1 MAPRKR
7 TEWQLTRRALLRGGA
22 ATAAAGLSGAF
33 GGGVTHGGAGGGLF
47 GVPAVLAASTQ
58 PVKLGV
64 LLPYSKVY
72 QQLGEDITAGMTL
85 YFESAGSVGGGRR
98 ITMIKEDEDIDPQ
111 VALRK
116 ARKLIEADNVDLL
129 TGLVASPS
137 AVAIRDIVH
146 NSKTVLVISNAGANV
161 VTRARRSPY
170 IFRASFSN
178 WQTCYPIGKW
188 FYDNIAASVVCA
200 AADYAAGHED
210 VNGFKESY
218 GAAGGK
224 VTAEVYPPLNN
235 TDYAPYIAQI
245 QRGKPEAVFAF
256 FAGSDAVRFV
266 QQSQQYGLTRDAK
279 LAGPGFLVEED
290 VLPAQGRAALGAY
303 SCLHWA
309 VTLQRPE
316 NLAFTRAYRAR
327 WKREASVYA
336 MQGFDAARVIVEAL
350 NATGGNTDDR
360 ARLAAAVAG
369 VKFASPR
376 GAFAFDPET
385 HNVVQE
391 VYLRQVRQA
400 GPALHDVVFGT
411 LGVFRDPGA

>member
-1 MAPRKR
+1 MSATTSAPKNQRFS
-7 TEWQLTRRALLRGGA
+7 RRSLLAGAIGGA
-22 ATAAAGLSGAF
+22 VSAYSAVPL
-33 GGGVTHGGAGGGLF
+33 GAGARPL
-47 GVPAVLAASTQ
+47 GVPAVLAASAK
-58 PVKLGV
+58 PIKLGV

-72 QQLGEDITAGMTL
+72 QQLGVDITAGMTL
-85 YFESAGSVGGGRR
+85 YFESVQNTAGGRR

-116 ARKLIEADNVDLL
+116 ARKLIEGDNVDLL

-137 AVAIRDIVH
+137 AVAIRDVVH

-161 VTRARRSPY
+161 VTRARKSPY

-178 WQTCYPIGKW
+178 WQTSYPIGKW
-188 FYDNIAASVVCA
+188 FYENVARTCVCS

-210 VNGFKESY
+210 VNGFKDSY
-218 GAAGGK
+218 LAVGGK

-245 QRGKPEAVFAF
+245 QRANPEAVFAF

-266 QQSQQYGLTRDAK
+266 QQAQQYGLTRSTR

-303 SCLHWA
+303 SSLHWA
-309 VTLQRPE
+309 VTLQRSE

-327 WKREASVYA
+327 WKRDASVYA
-336 MQGFDAARVIVEAL
+336 MQGYDAARVIVEAV

-360 ARLAAAVAG
+360 TRLGEAVAAVR
-369 VKFASPR
+369 FASPR
-376 GAFAFDPET
+376 GAFVFDPNT

-391 VYLRQVRQA
+391 VYLRQVREV
-400 GPALHDVVFGT
+400 GPVLHDVVFGS
-411 LGVFRDPGA
+411 LGTFRDPGE

>member
-1 MAPRKR
+1 MSRADSAWKNRR
-7 TEWQLTRRALLRGGA
+7 LSRRALLGGA
-22 ATAAAGLSGAF
+22 VGAAAAYGAARP
-33 GGGVTHGGAGGGLF
+33 GTGATGPF
-47 GVPAVLAASTQ
+47 GVPAVLAASTK
-58 PVKLGV
+58 PIKLGV
-64 LLPYSKVY
+64 VLPYSKVY

-85 YFESAGSVGGGRR
+85 YFESVQHTAGGRR
-98 ITMIKEDEDIDPQ
+98 ITTIKEDEDIDPQ

-116 ARKLIEADNVDLL
+116 ARKLIEGDNVDLL

-137 AVAIRDIVH
+137 AVAIRDLVH

-161 VTRARRSPY
+161 VTRARKSPY

-178 WQTCYPIGKW
+178 WQTSYPIGKW
-188 FYDNIAASVVCA
+188 FYENVARACVCA

-210 VNGFKESY
+210 INGFKESY
-218 GAAGGK
+218 LAAGGK

-235 TDYAPYIAQI
+235 TDFAPFIAQI
-245 QRGKPEAVFAF
+245 QRANPEAVFAF

-266 QQSQQYGLTRDAK
+266 QQAQQYGLTRSAR
-279 LAGPGFLVEED
+279 LAGAGFLVEED
-290 VLPAQGRAALGAY
+290 VLPAQGRAALGVY
-303 SCLHWA
+303 SSLHWA

-336 MQGFDAARVIVEAL
+336 MQGFDAARVIVEAV

-360 ARLAAAVAG
+360 ARLVEAVAA

-376 GAFAFDPET
+376 GAFAFDPNT
-385 HNVVQE
+385 HNVVQDI
-391 VYLRQVRQA
+391 YLRQVREV
-400 GPALHDVVFGT
+400 GPTLHDVVFGN
-411 LGVFRDPGA
+411 LGTFRDPGE